1 MRYFAVKGIHS
12 RYLVL
17 FLGFSSWGYCGF
29 RGNEAP
35 SFSLTETG
43 GTFKLPL
50 SPGPVDHRHAG
61 ILSSTSC
68 SIELEVFFSSLSVI
82 RRGREHKADESSK
95 DRGVCNF
102 IPPSGVS

>member
-68 SIELEVFFSSLSVI
+68 SIELEVFF
-82 RRGREHKADESSK
+82 
-95 DRGVCNF
+95 F
-102 IPPSGVS
+102 IKCHQERQRTQSR